1 MKRRLLLWCGLS
13 LAALSYAQKKPLDH
27 SVYDGWKRITNQT
40 ITPKGEMISYEVQPQ
55 EGDGKLIFRSTK
67 DNHEISIPR
76 GYNATITSDT
86 RYAVCLIKPLYQAT
100 RQAKIKKVST
110 DKMPKDSIAIISLTD
125 GKITKYAHVQ
135 SYLTAKSKIDKVA
148 FITNDTAFISK
159 SDRKK
164 KDIGKP
170 LLVYYF
176 NTGKSDTIRYVDQF
190 TFNNQGNTLAV
201 VTKKGKKSLALN
213 LYSLPGLKMTTI
225 DDKQHS
231 YFLPSFDETGSK
243 MLFLASPD
251 TVQNENKKYELY
263 SFEKGQSKAKLLINK
278 EYKTNIPEGWGLNEN
293 SSPFFSKDGKR
304 IFVGI
309 APHRLPKDTTLVPF
323 ETPALDL
330 WHYADA
336 QLPPMQLKNLQR
348 DLRKTYLAAFNAE
361 QQTLTPL
368 TTEYYDRIQLIDGGN
383 NPMALSKDQSQHM
396 GEIQWDIQ
404 NGTDLS
410 LVDTQ
415 TGKRTLIS
423 SGKYSDIMVSPNGKF
438 ILWYNLPEQQWFIYN
453 IANQSTKCLTREC
466 GVNFWDEE
474 NDQPQYPSAYGIA
487 GWTKDDKEVLIY
499 DRFDIWKFS
508 TEGNSS
514 FNLTSGEGRRT
525 NCTFRYINPKYI
537 DDSRKRETGSGYY
550 DSKVYIEPNETLL
563 LDVFDRTTK
572 KHGYATLKS
581 NAKSNAKS
589 KPVLAVLDGFTF
601 GGLKKAENANMYI
614 YQKSN
619 FNTSPDLYVTS
630 DLWKKENK
638 LSDINPQM
646 KDYSWG
652 TAELVKWNAFDNTP
666 LEGLLYKPDNFD
678 PTKKYPMII
687 YYYERKSN
695 DLYQYYAPA
704 PSQSI
709 INISFYCSR
718 GYIVFVP
725 DIVYKTGTPGEC
737 AYNCIVSG
745 AENLAKNAWV
755 DKDNIGIQG
764 QSWGGYQTAYLVT
777 RTNMFKAAEAGAP
790 VSNMTSAYG
799 GIRWDSGV
807 SRQFQY
813 EHTQS
818 RIGKTLWEA
827 PELYI
832 ANSPLFKAD
841 KVETPLL
848 IMHNDKDGAVPW
860 YQGIEYF
867 MALRR
872 LGKKVWLLQYNN
884 EAHNLTE
891 RRNQKDLSIRL
902 QQYFDYY
909 LKGEPMP
916 SWMKNGIKASD
927 KGQRMG
933 YETKEW

>member
-1 MKRRLLLWCGLS
+1 MKKRLLLWCGLS

-40 ITPKGEMISYEVQPQ
+40 ITPKGEVISYEIQPQ
-55 EGDGKLIFRSTK
+55 EGDGNLIFRSTK
-67 DNHEISIPR
+67 NNHEINIPR
-76 GYNATITSDT
+76 GYNATITSDG
-86 RYAVCLIKPLYQAT
+86 RFAVCLIKPFYQAT
-100 RQAKIKKVST
+100 RKAKIKKLST
-110 DKMPKDSIAIISLTD
+110 DKMPKDSIAIVSLVN
-125 GKITKYAHVQ
+125 GKIVKYGNVQ

-148 FITNDTAFISK
+148 FICNDTTFISK

-170 LLVYYF
+170 LLVHYF
-176 NTGKSDTIRYVDQF
+176 NTGKSDTIQYVDQF
-190 TFNNQGNTLAV
+190 TFNSQGNTLAV
-201 VTKKGKKSLALN
+201 ISKKGKKAFALN
-213 LYSLPGLKMTTI
+213 LYVLPGLKLTTV
-225 DDKQHS
+225 DDKHRT
-231 YFLPSFDETGSK
+231 YFLPKFDESGNK
-243 MLFLASPD
+243 ILFLASSD
-251 TVQNENKKYELY
+251 SLKENKKYELY
-263 SFEKGQSKAKLLINK
+263 SFEKGQDKAKLLIDKN
-278 EYKTNIPEGWGLNEN
+278 YKTNLPQGWGLTEYSN
-293 SSPFFSKDGKR
+293 PFFSKDGKR
-304 IFVGI
+304 VFVGI
-309 APHRLPKDTTLVPF
+309 APAPLPKDTTIVPF

-330 WHYADA
+330 WHYADN
-336 QLPPMQLKNLQR
+336 QLPPMQLKNLQNE
-348 DLRKTYLAAFNAE
+348 LRKTYLAVYNEE
-361 QQTLTPL
+361 QQTCTPL
-368 TTEYYDRIQLIDGGN
+368 TTEYYDRIQLINGGN
-383 NPMALSKDQSQHM
+383 DVIALSKDQSKHL
-396 GEIQWDIQ
+396 GEIQWDTQ
-404 NGTDLS
+404 NSTDLS
-410 LVDTQ
+410 LVNTI
-415 TGKRTLIS
+415 TGKRTFIG
-423 SGKYSDIMVSPNGKF
+423 SGKFTNIMISPEGKY
-438 ILWYNLPEQQWFIYN
+438 ILWYELPEKQWFIYN
-453 IANQSTKCLTREC
+453 IANRSTRCLTRNC
-466 GVNFWDEE
+466 GVNFWDED
-474 NDQPQYPSAYGIA
+474 NDMPQYPDPYGVA
-487 GWTKDDKEVLIY
+487 GWTKDDKDVLIY

-508 TEGNSS
+508 TDRANAI
-514 FNLTSGEGRRT
+514 NITSGEGRRT
-525 NCTFRYINPKYI
+525 KLAFRYISPKAI
-537 DDSRKRETGSGYY
+537 DDSRNRETSSGYY
-550 DSKVYIEPNETLL
+550 DSKTFIDPNETLL
-563 LDVFDRTTK
+563 LDVFDYTTK
-572 KHGYATLKS
+572 KHGYATLK
-581 NAKSNAKS
+581 NGAKT
-589 KPVLAVLDGFTF
+589 KPVIAVLDGFTF
-601 GGLKKAENANMYI
+601 SGLKKAENANIYI

-630 DLWKKENK
+630 NLGKKENK
-638 LSDINPQM
+638 ISDINPQM
-646 KDYSWG
+646 RDYNWG
-652 TAELVKWNAFDNTP
+652 TAELVKWNAYDNTP
-666 LEGLLYKPDNFD
+666 LEGLLYKPGNFD

-718 GYIVFVP
+718 GYLVFVP

-790 VSNMTSAYG
+790 VANMTSAYG
-799 GIRWDSGV
+799 GIRWDSGM

-867 MALRR
+867 LALRR
-872 LGKKVWLLQYNN
+872 LGKKVWMLQYNN
-884 EAHNLTE
+884 EAHNLRE
-891 RRNQKDLSIRL
+891 RRNQKDLSIRM

-916 SWMKNGIKASD
+916 AWMKEGIKASE
-927 KGQRMG
+927 KGQQLK
-933 YETKEW
+933 YETK

>member
-1 MKRRLLLWCGLS
+1 MKKRLLLWCGLS
-13 LAALSYAQKKPLDH
+13 IAALSYAQKKPLDH
-27 SVYDGWKRITNQT
+27 SVYDGWKRINNQT

-55 EGDGKLIFRSTK
+55 EGDGNLVFRSTK
-67 DNHEISIPR
+67 NNHEINIPR
-76 GYNATITSDT
+76 GYNATISSDG
-86 RYAVCLIKPLYQAT
+86 RFAVCIIRPFYQAT
-100 RQAKIKKVST
+100 RKAKIKKVST
-110 DKMPKDSIAIISLTD
+110 DKMPKDSIAIVSLTD
-125 GKITKYAHVQ
+125 GKIVKYGNVQ

-148 FITNDTAFISK
+148 FICNDTAFIKK

-170 LLVYYF
+170 LLVHYF
-176 NTGKSDTIRYVDQF
+176 NTGKSDTIQYVDQF
-190 TFNNQGNTLAV
+190 SFNNQGNTLAI

-213 LYSLPGLKMTTI
+213 LYNLPGLKLTTI
-225 DDKQHS
+225 DDQQRS
-231 YFLPSFDETGSK
+231 YMLPRFDESDNR
-243 MLFLASPD
+243 LIFLASSD
-251 TVQNENKKYELY
+251 SSKTDSKKYELFSY
-263 SFEKGQSKAKLLINK
+263 EKGQNKAKVLIGK
-278 EYKTNIPEGWGLNEN
+278 DYKTNLPQGWGLNEN
-293 SSPFFSKDGKR
+293 SSPFFSKNGKR

-309 APHRLPKDTTLVPF
+309 APAPLPKDTTLVSF

-330 WHYADA
+330 WHYADS
-336 QLPPMQLKNLQR
+336 QLPPMQLKNLQS
-348 DLRKTYLAAFNAE
+348 DLRKTYLAVYDE
-361 QQTLTPL
+361 GQKTLTPL
-368 TTEYYDRIQLIDGGN
+368 TTEYYDRIQLINGGN
-383 NPMALSKDQSQHM
+383 DVIALSKDQSKHM
-396 GEIQWDIQ
+396 NEIQWDVQ
-404 NGTDLS
+404 NATDLS
-410 LVDTQ
+410 LVNTL
-415 TGKRTLIS
+415 TGKRTFIS
-423 SGKYSDIMVSPNGKF
+423 SGKYSNITVSPEGKF
-438 ILWYNLPEQQWFIYN
+438 ILWYDLSEKQWFVYST
-453 IANQSTKCLTREC
+453 ANGSTKCLTREC
-466 GVNFWDEE
+466 GVNFWDED
-474 NDQPQYPSAYGIA
+474 NDLPQYPDPYGVA

-508 TEGNSS
+508 TDGKIVMNI
-514 FNLTSGEGRRT
+514 TAGEGRRT
-525 NCTFRYINPKYI
+525 NRSFRYISPKFI
-537 DDSRKRETGSGYY
+537 DDSSKREINSSYY
-550 DSKVYIEPNETLL
+550 STKIFIEPNETLL
-563 LDVFDRTTK
+563 LNVFDYTTK
-572 KHGYATLKS
+572 KHGYATLKN
-581 NAKSNAKS
+581 NAKA
-589 KPVLAVLDGFTF
+589 KPVIAVIDGYTF
-601 GGLKKAENANMYI
+601 SGLKKAENANMYI

-630 DLWKKENK
+630 DLWKKDNK

-652 TAELVKWNAFDNTP
+652 TAELVKWNAYDNTP
-666 LEGLLYKPDNFD
+666 LEGLLYKPENFD

-718 GYIVFVP
+718 GYLVFVP
-725 DIVYKTGTPGEC
+725 DIVYKAGTPGEC

-745 AENLAKNAWV
+745 AESLAKNTWV

-790 VSNMTSAYG
+790 VANMTSAYG
-799 GIRWDSGV
+799 GIRWDSGM

-848 IMHNDKDGAVPW
+848 IMHNDRDGAVPW

-867 MALRR
+867 LALRR
-872 LGKKVWLLQYNN
+872 LGKKVWMLEYNN
-884 EAHNLTE
+884 EGHNLRE
-891 RRNQKDLSIRL
+891 RRNQKDLAIRL

-909 LKGEPMP
+909 LKGEPIP
-916 SWMKNGIKASD
+916 AWMKYGIKASE
-927 KGQRMG
+927 KGQLLK
-933 YETKEW
+933 YETK